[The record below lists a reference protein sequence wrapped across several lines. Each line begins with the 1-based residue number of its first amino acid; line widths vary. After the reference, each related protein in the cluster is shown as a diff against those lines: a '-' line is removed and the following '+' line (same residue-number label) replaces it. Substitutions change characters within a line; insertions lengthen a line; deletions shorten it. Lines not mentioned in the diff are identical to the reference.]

1 MKVLVDTTVWSVGL
15 RRRPDQLAPDQARLR
30 ELLADL
36 ISDERVVMIGAVRQ
50 ELLSGLRDPADF
62 QRLRD
67 QLRDF
72 DDEPLATADFE
83 AAADAC
89 NACRRAGITGSAIDL
104 LICAV
109 AIRRGIPVLTTD
121 GDFTRYATVLPLRL
135 VPLPA
140 P

>member
-1 MKVLVDTTVWSVGL
+1 MKILVDTSVWSVGL
-15 RRRPDQLAPDQARLR
+15 RRRPDQLSPDQVRLR
-30 ELLADL
+30 EVLADL
-36 ISDERVVMIGAVRQ
+36 ISDERVVMIGAIRQ
-50 ELLSGLRDPADF
+50 ELLSGVREPEDF

-72 DDEPLATADFE
+72 DDEPLVTADFE
-83 AAADAC
+83 AAADAH
-89 NACRRAGITGSAIDL
+89 NACRRVGISASPVDF

-109 AIRRGIPVLTTD
+109 AMRRGIPVLTSD
-121 GDFTRYATVLPLRL
+121 RDFSRFATVLPLRL